1 MIMMIMTGASSTGDN
16 NNNNDYD
23 NDDNDVIYREI
34 GGGRTGDN
42 NKFYKVR
49 KTLDARARC
58 TR

>member
-23 NDDNDVIYREI
+23 NDDNDIYREI

-49 KTLDARARC
+49 KTLDARAR
-58 TR
+58 